1 MLRATWNW
9 IVGLVCVVLVA
20 VIWIAAS
27 FVVQSVVDSGISP
40 FLIAY
45 ICNSLFMVYIPIV
58 ELVWWIKRRYAARKT
73 REAASKNHVLT
84 NAEKAKLLETG
95 AGSDIEIGGSLADA
109 RNMQASSAEISEV
122 DSEVVADAR
131 NKQASSEG
139 GSEVVSDEEESSSST
154 ARRLLSRRETAK
166 ISALICPVWFFAQF
180 TFNLSLKYTTVTSNT
195 VLSSTSTLFTFI
207 ASVMFLNETFTVLKI
222 VSVVLC
228 MAGSAVVA
236 FGDSES
242 LQKDSAPH
250 PVVGDM
256 VCLLSA
262 MLYACYTSLIRKKF
276 PDENSSAEEVSTAL
290 FLGYLGLFN
299 ALIFCPVVVLLHFTG
314 LEPIHRLTATQWELI
329 VGKGMLDNVLS
340 DYLWAEAVLLT
351 STTVATAGLTLQVP
365 IAAVVD
371 SLRGHAPGTVN
382 VVGAVA
388 VLAGFFGINQPEN
401 CCSTQRKAAPGEEA
415 RFSSEQHLDD
425 PVAATSKDG
434 VLVDPGST

>member
-95 AGSDIEIGGSLADA
+95 AGSDIEID
-109 RNMQASSAEISEV
+109 
-122 DSEVVADAR
+122 
-131 NKQASSEG
+131 
-139 GSEVVSDEEESSSST
+139 ESSSST

-415 RFSSEQHLDD
+415 PRMEYSWTL
-425 PVAATSKDG
+425 V
-434 VLVDPGST
+434 VLEKRYTRLFL